1 MRIVTIIL
9 IVVALAVAITVGYLV
24 NNWLAQTEAESRKPA
39 EIIEEAKVEV
49 LVAATDLPIGKI
61 IRSEDLRWQSW
72 PEDSIGPD
80 YVVRGMANE
89 DEGEEGE
96 ARAAIGDIEGAAV
109 RVEIISGEPILAYK
123 LFHRG
128 DSGFLSGVL
137 APGMRA
143 ITISVNPETGAA
155 GFVLPGDHVD
165 LVVVFDVLDNDEI
178 TGDTTSR
185 TISETI
191 LENIRILATDQSVA
205 ARSKPGE
212 DGKNDET
219 LADLADTITLEVT
232 PNQAQAVA
240 VADALG
246 SLRLILR
253 SAIEGELS
261 ENRNRYSP
269 DYAVSAFLGR
279 RVPDSARILVANSD
293 ITPGT
298 VLSDRDWVWLD
309 MPAELIERS
318 WIREGSMDLNTLRG
332 ALSASGLDAGEPIV
346 PERLI
351 LAGQDGYI
359 TSLLLPGMRAVT
371 IDLDETRTVSAFIRP
386 GDRVDLIFDYEATV
400 EWNDSEFEPF
410 FVKDPRR
417 FSEALMEDIRVLYI
431 DRNFDEDT
439 GLPSLD
445 SLGTV
450 TLEVAPEQAE
460 KIILATREG
469 TLSLVLRGDQPGD
482 ETRLADYTTDY
493 EMNRSSIDLMYG
505 LTMPPP
511 PESLLE
517 PYDASAVAPADNS
530 AGDVLDLSEYLDG
543 LSTGNG
549 SSTGDGDGDSSRS
562 EGQVRVYR
570 GTAPQD
576 LDFSSQ

>member
-9 IVVALAVAITVGYLV
+9 IVVALAVAITVGFLV

-39 EIIEEAKVEV
+39 EIIQEAKVEV

-80 YVVRGMANE
+80 YVVRGMTDE

-109 RVEIISGEPILAYK
+109 RVEIIAGEPILAYK

-219 LADLADTITLEVT
+219 V
-232 PNQAQAVA
+232 N
-240 VADALG
+240 G
-246 SLRLILR
+246 
-253 SAIEGELS
+253 
-261 ENRNRYSP
+261 
-269 DYAVSAFLGR
+269 
-279 RVPDSARILVANSD
+279 
-293 ITPGT
+293 
-298 VLSDRDWVWLD
+298 
-309 MPAELIERS
+309 
-318 WIREGSMDLNTLRG
+318 G
-332 ALSASGLDAGEPIV
+332 A
-346 PERLI
+346 
-351 LAGQDGYI
+351 
-359 TSLLLPGMRAVT
+359 
-371 IDLDETRTVSAFIRP
+371 
-386 GDRVDLIFDYEATV
+386 
-400 EWNDSEFEPF
+400 
-410 FVKDPRR
+410 K
-417 FSEALMEDIRVLYI
+417 
-431 DRNFDEDT
+431 T
-439 GLPSLD
+439 GH
-445 SLGTV
+445 
-450 TLEVAPEQAE
+450 AA
-460 KIILATREG
+460 A
-469 TLSLVLRGDQPGD
+469 
-482 ETRLADYTTDY
+482 
-493 EMNRSSIDLMYG
+493 
-505 LTMPPP
+505 
-511 PESLLE
+511 
-517 PYDASAVAPADNS
+517 
-530 AGDVLDLSEYLDG
+530 
-543 LSTGNG
+543 
-549 SSTGDGDGDSSRS
+549 
-562 EGQVRVYR
+562 
-570 GTAPQD
+570 
-576 LDFSSQ
+576 